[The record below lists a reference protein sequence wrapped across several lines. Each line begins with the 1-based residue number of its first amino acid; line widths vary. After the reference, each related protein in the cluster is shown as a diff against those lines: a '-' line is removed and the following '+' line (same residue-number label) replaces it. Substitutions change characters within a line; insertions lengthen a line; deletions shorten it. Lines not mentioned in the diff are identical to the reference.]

1 MALSKSVE
9 ESLKE
14 AEASLRNA
22 LSYAARQE
30 KPFIARAISC
40 MICDIDGLIKADE
53 LWARVKNEISSK
65 DVFYKILLLLEDNGK
80 IQVDFDNDPV
90 LIYVI

>member
-22 LSYAARQE
+22 LAFAARQE
-30 KPFIARAISC
+30 KPFVAKHIAC
-40 MICDIDGLIKADE
+40 MIADIDNLIKADE
-53 LWARVKNEISSK
+53 LMDK
-65 DVFYKILLLLEDNGK
+65 LEERMKGDRGTWGP
-80 IQVDFDNDPV
+80 FGE
-90 LIYVI
+90 

>member
-22 LSYAARQE
+22 LAFAARQE
-30 KPFIARAISC
+30 RPIVCNSISKL
-40 MICDIDGLIKADE
+40 MLDIDHITSFDSILDKLDE
-53 LWARVKNEISSK
+53 H
-65 DVFYKILLLLEDNGK
+65 
-80 IQVDFDNDPV
+80 IQEQD
-90 LIYVI
+90 LG